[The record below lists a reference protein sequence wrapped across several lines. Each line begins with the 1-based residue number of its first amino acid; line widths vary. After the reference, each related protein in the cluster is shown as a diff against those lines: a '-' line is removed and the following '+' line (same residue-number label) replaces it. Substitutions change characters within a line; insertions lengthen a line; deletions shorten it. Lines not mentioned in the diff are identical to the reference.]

1 MSMAENIRY
10 YREKAGMYQADLGR
24 ELGVSAQAVSKWEL
38 GKAEPDKTCIEKMCR
53 LFDVSADRL
62 MDISIDKDTD
72 EAWAIREQLR
82 RDPSYR
88 ILFDAAKNASPEH
101 LRAAAAM
108 LKALEPG
115 DQN

>member
-1 MSMAENIRY
+1 MSMADNIRY
-10 YREKAGMYQADLGR
+10 YREKASMYQSDLGR

-38 GKAEPDKTCIEKMCR
+38 GKAEPDKTSIEKMCR
-53 LFDVSADRL
+53 LFGVSADRL
-62 MDISIDKDTD
+62 MDISIDSEID

-82 RDPSYR
+82 RDPSYK

-108 LKALEPG
+108 LKALEP
-115 DQN
+115 DNE